1 MVTSSTSSTDRYVR
15 SDVVVSRLIAGET
28 LVVPVRGGIGDLA
41 SIYTFNP
48 TGTTIWAALD
58 HPKDVEELARLIEQ
72 EYEVSGS
79 DARADVLLFLNEMRA
94 TGLVKVVSGDSGNE
108 AAAPGSDQNRL
119 GD

>member
-28 LVVPVRGGIGDLA
+28 LVVPVRGGVGDLA

-48 TGTTIWAALD
+48 AGTTIWAALD
-58 HPKDVEELARLIEQ
+58 RPKDVQELARLIEQ

-94 TGLVKVVSGDSGNE
+94 VGLVTVLSIDGNE
-108 AAAPGSDQNRL
+108 AAAPGSDQN
-119 GD
+119 

>member
-1 MVTSSTSSTDRYVR
+1 MVTSSTSTADRYVR

-28 LVVPVRGGIGDLA
+28 LVVPVRGGVGDLA

-58 HPKDVEELARLIEQ
+58 SPKDVEELTRLIEQ

-79 DARADVLLFLNEMRA
+79 DARADVVRFLNEMCA
-94 TGLVKVVSGDSGNE
+94 TGLVTVLNGENGEE
-108 AAAPGSDQNRL
+108 AAPKSDQNRP

>member
-1 MVTSSTSSTDRYVR
+1 MITSSTSTTDRYVR

-28 LVVPVRGGIGDLA
+28 LVVPVRGGVGDLA

-58 HPKDVEELARLIEQ
+58 SPKDLDDLTRLIEQ

-79 DARADVLLFLNEMRA
+79 DARADVVRFLDEMRA
-94 TGLVKVVSGDSGNE
+94 TGLVTVLSGNNGDKATGPE
-108 AAAPGSDQNRL
+108 LDQNRS

>member
-1 MVTSSTSSTDRYVR
+1 VLAPFSTSPADRYVR

-28 LVVPVRGGIGDLA
+28 LVVPVQGGVGDLA

-48 TGTTIWAALD
+48 AGTTIWAALD
-58 HPKDVEELARLIEQ
+58 RPKDLDELTRLLEQ

-94 TGLVKVVSGDSGNE
+94 NGLVRVLSGDSGDE

-119 GD
+119 

>member
-1 MVTSSTSSTDRYVR
+1 MLAPFSTSPADRYVR

-28 LVVPVRGGIGDLA
+28 LVVPVRGGLGDLA

-48 TGTTIWAALD
+48 AGTTIWAALD
-58 HPKDVEELARLIEQ
+58 RPKDLDELTRLLEQ

-94 TGLVKVVSGDSGNE
+94 AGLVAVLGGDGNE
-108 AAAPGSDQNRL
+108 TAAPETSQNRV
-119 GD
+119 GG